1 MDSSEDAVAIA
12 PDVHKVISEDHGV
25 RILEVK
31 LKAGAKAEMHWH
43 PENVSYVIAGGKMKV
58 TKQDGTSAEV
68 ELTPGQVINGVD
80 GYHEVENIGTS
91 NIQTIQIEYLE
102 K

>member
-1 MDSSEDAVAIA
+1 MSRDDAVTIA
-12 PDVHKVISEDHGV
+12 PDVHKVISENHGV

-31 LKAGAKAEMHWH
+31 LRVGAKAEMHWH

-80 GYHEVENIGTS
+80 GYHEVENIGTTD
-91 NIQTIQIEYLE
+91 IQTIQIEYLE